1 MRFPVFMQKINEE
14 KRMRKINNLLLYVVL
29 LLASVQMASAQVTG
43 NEWIDYSQPYFKIKT
58 GSNDIHRVTYT
69 TLVNAG
75 FDVAGTSSG
84 QLKMYHRGQE
94 VAIFVQDGNDGRLD
108 DGDYLEFY
116 GKKNDGTQDT
126 ELFNFP
132 SDQIHKFYNL
142 FSDTTAFFLTASSE
156 IGGRRM
162 EVLNESANGL
172 TPVAFHN
179 NEILNVYTSEFS
191 FGQYYPIGNPNGEVK
206 SSRFDRGQM
215 FVSDTIMRNE
225 FTVRSGKTF
234 KDFVFNNVTLGVQS
248 EGTPRLTV
256 QIVGFNNRLHN
267 TRIQVGPDTDHLR
280 TVVEDIHLNYSNF
293 GSRST
298 QVEWSDVSNT
308 GRLIV
313 RVEAMGF
320 PEIPDDRVAV
330 GFMRL
335 DFPQETDAQ
344 ARDKINFFVPTK
356 AGNSLLQIEN
366 VVGESDLYDITDE
379 RNIVKI
385 TTTLNN
391 NVLTGVVRSNNQI
404 RKVFMKRRDAF
415 VDAKIEKVN
424 FNYQDVSANN
434 YIIISHPVL
443 RQAVSGRYDDPIQ
456 SYVDYRS
463 SVEGGAF
470 NVLHAD
476 VTTLFDEFSYGEYT
490 PLAIRRFVRHVYRN
504 SLPEYLFLIGRGRRV
519 DNQIQRLPNP
529 LAVSRRDLVPTM
541 GAPGSDILYTQGL
554 ADNSRI
560 PTIPV
565 GRLSVN
571 TAEEVANYLD
581 KVVEKES
588 TIKDSPWT
596 KNIIQLSGGLT
607 SDELVRFKEYIQGF
621 GNQIS
626 SDFLGAN
633 VNNISKSTNNAVQ
646 RFNIS
651 EEVNKGAGLITFFGH
666 SSSRFT
672 DIDIGNVSDPSNGY
686 NNPGRYTAFIV
697 NGCRGGEIFDR
708 SSFGEDWLSTRNKGA
723 TNFIAHTD
731 VGIPNSLRDYTR
743 EFYKL
748 LADTLWMTQSIGNL
762 QKEAIKNYLGTNV
775 FIDETDIA
783 AAEQI
788 LLQGDPAVPLF
799 GHDKVDYIVRSEDVF
814 LRSSDGREITAS
826 SPFFKLGVVVNNG
839 GRTSEDSVTVSV
851 NRTLQ
856 DGTIVNLPSVKVKP
870 IRYQDTVFYEIS
882 NQGLDFFGE
891 NNFEIILD
899 LEGSVD
905 EGSEFNNTAQASF
918 FFPANGT
925 FNTAPF
931 NFQTVSATSVELV
944 VQSADLRLNDR
955 NFIVQLDTVNTFNSP
970 WFKSN
975 TLSGK
980 GIASVQ
986 VELIPATVND
996 TIQYYWR
1003 SVFEDE
1009 QVLDPIP
1016 WDNSTFTFIEN
1027 STRGWAQTEFDQFEN
1042 LRLSSVAK
1050 SGTSDIW
1057 VFAGTTTT
1065 IEVETYGSENA
1076 SGQRASDVVVNVN
1089 GQAIIPANPC
1099 GLSTFNAI
1107 AFNKDS
1113 GQPYFV
1119 LQTDGVFDDEDPL
1132 KCGRA
1137 PSFINSFTNN
1147 ALSDININPAQSLMR
1162 QYIDGV
1168 DDEDFVLFF
1177 NVGEL
1182 SYDGWRDDVKN
1193 DMERVG
1199 ASRFTLNSLQ
1209 TGEPYIMYGRKGQVA
1224 GQAEEVVG
1232 SPIGANDNSRAARIT
1247 FDASIVASIDSG
1259 SVISPTIG
1267 PASAWGQ
1274 FNKRIDLGETDE
1286 LYFDIVGVSFEGIET
1301 VLFND
1306 VTFDQADLSSVDPS
1320 QFPFLRFYVIM
1331 VDKALANP
1339 PQLKN
1344 WSVEFSGVP
1353 EGVVSLQNDQ
1363 NTGIE
1368 LEEGEPFN
1376 AQFRF
1381 TNISEYSFQGPLEVR
1396 YILYNQ
1402 NTREEVTSTIQIPA
1416 VAAGQSVDFNL
1427 PIDTKGKIGLND
1439 LQVFVNNGGEIEQ
1452 YFNNNVIRLDGFFNV
1467 LRDETNPAVDVTFDG
1482 VNILDGDIVSPTPLI
1497 ALELRDNNRY
1507 LFKTDTLGIEV
1518 KLGTVCDLCELERI
1532 NFSDPNVTFTPAS
1545 ENSNYRVQ
1553 FKPDGLADGMYTLQV
1568 EATDASGNQSGI
1580 GPYTI
1585 TFEVIN
1591 ESTVTNFYPYP
1602 NPFSTSTRFVFTLTG
1617 TEVPDQVTI
1626 QIFTVAGRVV
1636 REITQDELGPIRIG
1650 NNITDYA
1657 WDGRDEFGDQL
1668 ANGTYLYRVKLKAN
1682 GHELGGR
1689 STKGDKGFNKQ
1700 GFGKLVIL
1708 R

>member
-1 MRFPVFMQKINEE
+1 MK
-14 KRMRKINNLLLYVVL
+14 KRNSLLLSVVL
-29 LLASVQMASAQVTG
+29 LFASIQLAQAQKIG

-58 GSNDIHRVTYT
+58 GSNDIHRVTYES
-69 TLVNAG
+69 LVSAG
-75 FDVAGTSSG
+75 FDVSGTSTS
-84 QLKMYHRGQE
+84 QLKMFHRGRE
-94 VAIFVQDGNDGRLD
+94 VAIFIRDGSDGSLD
-108 DGDYLEFY
+108 EGDYLEFY
-116 GKKNDGTQDT
+116 GKVNDGTQDT

-142 FSDTTAFFLTASSE
+142 FSDTTAFFLTTAREGS
-156 IGGRRM
+156 GKRM
-162 EVLNESANGL
+162 ELLNEPATGL
-172 TPVAFHN
+172 DPVTFHN
-179 NEILNVYTSEFS
+179 NELLNVYTSEFS

-225 FTVRSGKTF
+225 FTIRSGKTYR
-234 KDFVFNNVTLGVQS
+234 DFVFENVTLGVQS

-267 TRIQVGPDTDHLR
+267 TRILVGPNTDNLR
-280 TVVEDIHLNYSNF
+280 VVISDIHLNYSNF

-298 QVEWSDVSNT
+298 QVEWSDVSST

-335 DFPQETDAQ
+335 SFPQEMDAQ
-344 ARDKINFFVPTK
+344 ARDRLNFYVPTK

-379 RNIVKI
+379 ENVIKI
-385 TTTLNN
+385 TSTLNN
-391 NVLTGVVRSNNQI
+391 NILTGVVRSGNQI
-404 RKVFMKRRDAF
+404 RKVFLKRRETVVNAR
-415 VDAKIEKVN
+415 IERVT
-424 FNYQDVSANN
+424 FNYEDVRANN
-434 YIIISHPVL
+434 YLIISHPELRKPVL
-443 RQAVSGRYDDPIQ
+443 GRYDDPLQ
-456 SYVDYRS
+456 AYVDYRS
-463 SVEGGAF
+463 SVLGGGF
-470 NVLHAD
+470 NVLYAD
-476 VTTLFDEFSYGEYT
+476 VTRLYDEFSYGEYT

-504 SLPEYLFLIGRGRRV
+504 SDPQYLFIIGRGRRV

-529 LAVSRRDLVPTM
+529 LAVSSRDLVPTM

-554 ADNSRI
+554 NENSRI

-571 TAEEVANYLD
+571 NSEGVANYLD
-581 KVVEKES
+581 KVIEKEA

-596 KNIIQLSGGLT
+596 KNIVHLSGGLT
-607 SDELVRFKEYIQGF
+607 SGELTRFREFIKGF
-621 GNQIS
+621 GDQVS

-633 VNNISKSTNNAVQ
+633 VTNISKNTNNAVQ

-651 EEVNKGAGLITFFGH
+651 EEVNKGVGLITFFGH

-672 DIDIGNVSDPSNGY
+672 DIDIGTVSDPSNGY
-686 NNPGRYTAFIV
+686 NNAGRYTAFIV

-708 SSFGEDWLSTRNKGA
+708 SSFGEDWLSARNKGA
-723 TNFIAHTD
+723 TNFIAHSD
-731 VGIPNSLRDYTR
+731 VGIPNSLRDYTA

-748 LADTLWMTQSIGNL
+748 LADTLWMTQSIGNI
-762 QKEAIKNYLGTNV
+762 QKEAIKNYLSTNV
-775 FIDETDIA
+775 LIDETDIA

-814 LRSSDGREITAS
+814 LRSRDGREITAS
-826 SPFFKLGVVVNNG
+826 SPFFELGVVVNNG
-839 GRTSEDSVTVSV
+839 GRTSQDSVSVSV
-851 NRTLQ
+851 NRTLE
-856 DGTIVNLPSVKVKP
+856 DGTIVSLPSLKVKP

-891 NNFEIILD
+891 NKFEVVLD
-899 LEGSVD
+899 LEGNVD
-905 EGSEFNNTAQASF
+905 EGSEFNNSAVASF
-918 FFPANGT
+918 FFPAKGT

-931 NFQTVSATSVELV
+931 NFQTINSTDIELV
-944 VQSADLRLNDR
+944 VQSADLKLNDR
-955 NFIVQLDTVNTFNSP
+955 NFVVQIDTVDTFNSP
-970 WFKSN
+970 WLQTT
-975 TLSGK
+975 TLTGK
-980 GIASVQ
+980 GIASWQ
-986 VELIPATVND
+986 LSLIPETVND

-1009 QVLDPIP
+1009 RLLDPVP
-1016 WDNSTFTFIEN
+1016 WDNSTFTYITN

-1042 LRLSSVAK
+1042 LRLSSVTK
-1050 SGTSDIW
+1050 SATSDVWI
-1057 VFAGTTTT
+1057 FAGTNTT
-1065 IEVETYGSENA
+1065 IAIETYGSANP
-1076 SGQRASDVVVNVN
+1076 SGQRASDVVVNIN

-1099 GLSTFNAI
+1099 GLGTLNAI

-1119 LQTDGVFDDEDPL
+1119 LQTDGTFDTEDPL

-1137 PSFINSFTNN
+1137 PSFINSFTNE
-1147 ALSDININPAQSLMR
+1147 ALSDVNIVASQSLMR
-1162 QYIDGV
+1162 RYIDGV
-1168 DDEDFVLFF
+1168 DAQDFVLFF
-1177 NVGEL
+1177 NVGQL
-1182 SYDGWRDDVKN
+1182 SYDEWRADVKN

-1224 GQAEEVVG
+1224 GQAEEVIGARV
-1232 SPIGANDNSRAARIT
+1232 GANDNARAARIT

-1259 SVISPTIG
+1259 SVTSPTIG

-1274 FNKRIDLGETDE
+1274 FNKRIDQGETDQ
-1286 LYFDIVGVSFEGIET
+1286 LIFDIVGVAADGTET
-1301 VLFND
+1301 VLFDNIG
-1306 VTFDQADLSSVDPS
+1306 FDQADLSTIDPNR
-1320 QFPFLRFYVIM
+1320 FPFLRFYVVM
-1331 VDKALANP
+1331 KDRALATP

-1344 WSVEFSGVP
+1344 WSVNFEGVP
-1353 EGVVSLQNDQ
+1353 EGIVSLQNDQ
-1363 NTGIE
+1363 NSGIE

-1416 VAAGQSVDFNL
+1416 VAAGQSVDFSL
-1427 PIDTKGKIGLND
+1427 PIDTKGKVGLND
-1439 LQVFVNNGGEIEQ
+1439 LQVFVNNGGELEQ
-1452 YFNNNVIRLDGFFNV
+1452 YFNNNVIRLESFFRV

-1497 ALELRDNNRY
+1497 ALELRDNNKF
-1507 LFKTDTLGIEV
+1507 LLKTDTIGIEV
-1518 KLGTVCDLCELERI
+1518 RLGTVCDLCELERI
-1532 NFSDPNVTFTPAS
+1532 NFSNPNVTFTPAT

-1553 FKPDGLADGMYTLQV
+1553 FKPDGLADGMYVLQV

-1580 GPYTI
+1580 GPYSI
-1585 TFEVIN
+1585 NFEVVN

-1617 TEVPDQVTI
+1617 TEVPDQITI
-1626 QIFTVAGRVV
+1626 QIFTVSGKVV
-1636 REITQDELGPIRIG
+1636 REITQNELGPVRIG

-1682 GHELGGR
+1682 GRELGGR
-1689 STKGDKGFNKQ
+1689 STKGDKGFNKL

>member
-1 MRFPVFMQKINEE
+1 MKKINS
-14 KRMRKINNLLLYVVL
+14 LLLYGVL
-29 LLASVQMASAQVTG
+29 LFTSVQVAHAQAIG
-43 NEWIDYSQPYFKIKT
+43 NEWIDYSQSYFKVKT
-58 GSNDIHRVTYT
+58 GSDDIHRVSYAA
-69 TLVNAG
+69 LVGAG
-75 FDVAGTSSG
+75 FDVAGTSPS
-84 QLKMYHRGQE
+84 QLKMFHRGSE
-94 VAIFVQDGNDGRLD
+94 VAIFVQDGNDGTLD

-116 GKKNDGTQDT
+116 GKVNDGTQDS

-142 FSDTTAFFLTASSE
+142 FSDTTAFFLTADRQ
-156 IGGRRM
+156 GGGKRM
-162 EVLNESANGL
+162 EILNESTAGL
-172 TPVAFHN
+172 RTNTFHN
-179 NEILNVYTSEFS
+179 NELLNVYTSEFS

-225 FTVRSGKTF
+225 FTIRNGKTF
-234 KDFVFNNVTLGVQS
+234 RDFVFNNVTLGLTN

-267 TRIQVGPDTDHLR
+267 TRILVGPSTDNLR
-280 TVVEDIHLNYSNF
+280 TVIDGIQLNYSNF

-298 QVEWSDVSNT
+298 QVGWSDVSST

-335 DFPQETDAQ
+335 TFPQEMDAQ
-344 ARDKINFFVPTK
+344 ARDRLNFFLPTK
-356 AGNSLLQIEN
+356 GGNSLLRIEN
-366 VVGESDLYDITDE
+366 VVGETDLYDITDE
-379 RNIVKI
+379 RNIIKVS
-385 TTTLNN
+385 TTLSSNI
-391 NVLTGVVRSNNQI
+391 LTGVVRSNNQI
-404 RKVFMKRRDAF
+404 RKVFMKRREAF
-415 VDAKIEKVN
+415 VDAKIERVT
-424 FNYQDVSANN
+424 FSYQDVRSNN
-434 YIIISHPVL
+434 YLIISHPELKKPVL
-443 RQAVSGRYDDPIQ
+443 GRYEDPLQ
-456 SYVDYRS
+456 AYVDYRGS
-463 SVEGGAF
+463 ADGGGF
-470 NVLHAD
+470 NVLYAD
-476 VTTLFDEFSYGEYT
+476 VTKLFDEFSYGEYT
-490 PLAIRRFVRHVYRN
+490 PLAIRRFVRHVYQN
-504 SLPEYLFLIGRGRRV
+504 SDPQYLFIIGRGRRV

-541 GAPGSDILYTQGL
+541 GAPGSDILFTQGL
-554 ADNSRI
+554 DNNSRV

-571 TAEEVANYLD
+571 TSEQVANYLD
-581 KVVEKES
+581 KVIEKEA

-596 KNIIQLSGGLT
+596 KNIVHLSGGLT
-607 SDELVRFKEYIQGF
+607 SAELTRFREFIKGF
-621 GNQIS
+621 GDQVT

-633 VNNISKSTNNAVQ
+633 VSNISKNTNNAVQ

-651 EEVNKGAGLITFFGH
+651 EEVNKGVGLITFFGH

-672 DIDIGNVSDPSNGY
+672 DIDIGTVSDPSNGY
-686 NNPGRYTAFIV
+686 NNAGRYTTFIV

-708 SSFGEDWLSTRNKGA
+708 SSFGEDWLSARNKGA

-748 LADTLWMTQSIGNL
+748 LADTLWMTQSIGNI
-762 QKEAIKNYLGTNV
+762 QREAIKNYLSTNV
-775 FIDETDIA
+775 LVDETDIA

-814 LRSSDGREITAS
+814 LRSRDGREITAS
-826 SPFFKLGVVVNNG
+826 SPFFELGVVVSNG
-839 GRTSEDSVTVSV
+839 GRTSSDSVSVSV
-851 NRTLQ
+851 NRTLE
-856 DGTIVNLPSVKVKP
+856 DGTIVNLSPLKVKP

-891 NNFEIILD
+891 NKFEVILD
-899 LEGSVD
+899 IEDNVD
-905 EGSEFNNTAQASF
+905 EGSEFNNSAQASF
-918 FFPANGT
+918 FLPANGT

-931 NFQTVSATSVELV
+931 NFQTINTTAVDLI
-944 VQSADLRLNDR
+944 VQSADLRLNNR
-955 NFIVQLDTVNTFNSP
+955 NFLIQIDTVNTFNSP
-970 WFKSN
+970 WVQSQ
-975 TLSGK
+975 TLTGK
-980 GIASVQ
+980 GIGNWQ
-986 VELIPATVND
+986 LELLSSSVND

-1009 QVLDPIP
+1009 RLLEPVP
-1016 WDNSTFTFIEN
+1016 WSNSTFTYISN
-1027 STRGWAQTEFDQFEN
+1027 SNRGWAQTEFDQFEN
-1042 LRLSSVAK
+1042 LRLSSVTK
-1050 SGTSDIW
+1050 STTSDIW
-1057 VFAGTTTT
+1057 VFAGTSTT
-1065 IEVETYGSENA
+1065 IAIETYGSENT
-1076 SGQRASDVVVNVN
+1076 SGQRASDVVVNIN

-1099 GLSTFNAI
+1099 ALSTLNAI

-1119 LQTDGVFDDEDPL
+1119 LQTDGAFDNEDPL

-1137 PSFINSFTNN
+1137 PSYINSFTNT
-1147 ALSDININPAQSLMR
+1147 ALSDINVAPNQSLMR
-1162 QYIDGV
+1162 RYIDGV
-1168 DDEDFVLFF
+1168 DAEDFVLFF
-1177 NVGEL
+1177 SVGEL
-1182 SYDGWRDDVKN
+1182 SYDGWREDVKN
-1193 DMERVG
+1193 DMERAG
-1199 ASRFTLNSLQ
+1199 ASRFTLNGLQ

-1224 GQAEEVVG
+1224 GQAQEVIG
-1232 SPIGANDNSRAARIT
+1232 SPIGTNDNARPARIT

-1259 SVISPTIG
+1259 SVVSPTIG

-1274 FNKRIDLGETDE
+1274 FNKRIALGETDQ
-1286 LYFDIVGVSFEGIET
+1286 LFFDIVGVASDGAET
-1301 VLFND
+1301 VLFRD
-1306 VTFDQADLSSVDPS
+1306 ILFDQVDLSSVNPS
-1320 QFPFLRFYVIM
+1320 QFPFLRFYVVM
-1331 VDKALANP
+1331 KDEPLATP

-1344 WSVEFSGVP
+1344 WSVSFEGVP
-1353 EGVVSLQNDQ
+1353 EGIVSLQNDQ

-1368 LEEGEPFN
+1368 LEEGEPFD

-1381 TNISEYSFQGPLEVR
+1381 TNISEYSFQESLEVR

-1402 NTREEVTSTIQIPA
+1402 NTREEVTSTVQIPA
-1416 VAAGQSVDFNL
+1416 VAAGQFVDFNL

-1439 LQVFVNNGGEIEQ
+1439 LQVFVNNGGELEQ
-1452 YFNNNVIRLDGFFNV
+1452 YFNNNVIRLESFFTV

-1482 VNILDGDIVSPTPLI
+1482 VNILDGDIVSPAPLI
-1497 ALELRDNNRY
+1497 ALELRDNNKF
-1507 LFKTDTLGIEV
+1507 LLKTDTLGIEV

-1545 ENSNYRVQ
+1545 ENNNYRVQ
-1553 FKPDGLADGMYTLQV
+1553 FRPDGLGDGFYTLQV

-1580 GPYTI
+1580 GPYLI
-1585 TFEVIN
+1585 SFEVVN

-1617 TEVPDQVTI
+1617 TEVPDQITI
-1626 QIFTVAGRVV
+1626 QIFTVSGKVV
-1636 REITQDELGPIRIG
+1636 REITHNELGPVRIG

-1682 GHELGGR
+1682 GQELGAR
-1689 STKGDKGFNKQ
+1689 VTKGDRGFNKL

>member
-1 MRFPVFMQKINEE
+1 MQKINEE

-29 LLASVQMASAQVTG
+29 LLTSVQIASAQVTG
-43 NEWIDYSQPYFKIKT
+43 NEWIDYSQSYFKIKT

-75 FDVAGTSSG
+75 FDVAGTGSG

-94 VAIFVQDGNDGRLD
+94 VAIFVQDGSDGRLD
-108 DGDYLEFY
+108 EGDYLEFY

-142 FSDTTAFFLTASSE
+142 FSDTTAFFLTTSAE
-156 IGGRRM
+156 MGGKRM
-162 EVLNESANGL
+162 EVLNASSNGL
-172 TPVAFHN
+172 SPVAFHN

-206 SSRFDRGQM
+206 SSRYDRGQM

-225 FTVRSGKTF
+225 FTLRSGKTF
-234 KDFVFNNVTLGVQS
+234 RDFVFNNVTLGVQS

-280 TVVEDIHLNYSNF
+280 TVIEDIHLNYSNF

-298 QVEWSDVSNT
+298 QVEWSDISST
-308 GRLIV
+308 GRLVV

-335 DFPQETDAQ
+335 NFPQETDAQ
-344 ARDKINFFVPTK
+344 AREKLDFYLPTK
-356 AGNSLLQIEN
+356 SGNSLLQIEN

-385 TTTLNN
+385 ATTLNN
-391 NVLTGVVRSNNQI
+391 NILTGVVRSNNQI

-434 YIIISHPVL
+434 YLIISHPEL
-443 RQAVSGRYDDPIQ
+443 RKAVAGRYEDPVQ
-456 SYVDYRS
+456 AYVDYRS
-463 SVEGGAF
+463 SIDGGGF
-470 NVLHAD
+470 NVLYAD
-476 VTTLFDEFSYGEYT
+476 VTTLFDEFSYGEYS

-504 SLPEYLFLIGRGRRV
+504 SNPEYLFIIGRARRV
-519 DNQIQRLPNP
+519 DNQVQRLPNP

-554 ADNSRI
+554 NDNSRV

-581 KVVEKES
+581 KVIEKES

-596 KNIIQLSGGLT
+596 KNIVQLSGGLT
-607 SDELVRFKEYIQGF
+607 SDELVRFKEFITGF
-621 GNQIS
+621 GNQVS

-646 RFNIS
+646 RFNIA
-651 EEVNKGAGLITFFGH
+651 EEVNKGVGLITFFGH
-666 SSSRFT
+666 SSSIFT
-672 DIDIGNVSDPSNGY
+672 DIDIGTVSDPSNGY
-686 NNPGRYTAFIV
+686 NNQGRYTAFIV
-697 NGCRGGEIFDR
+697 NGCRAGEIFNR
-708 SSFGEDWLSTRNKGA
+708 SSFGEDWLSARNKGA
-723 TNFIAHTD
+723 TNFIAHSD
-731 VGIPNSLRDYTR
+731 VGIASSLRDYTR

-748 LADTLWMTQSIGNL
+748 LADTLWMTQSIGNI
-762 QKEAIKNYLGTNV
+762 QREAIKNYLSTNV
-775 FIDETDIA
+775 LIDETDNA
-783 AAEQI
+783 AVEQI

-814 LRSSDGREITAS
+814 LRSSDGREITAL
-826 SPFFKLGVVVNNG
+826 SPFFKLGVIVNNG
-839 GRTSEDSVTVSV
+839 GRTSSDSVTVTV

-856 DGTIVNLPSVKVKP
+856 DGTIVNLPPVKVKP
-870 IRYQDTVFYEIS
+870 IRYQDTVFYEMS

-891 NNFEIILD
+891 NNFEVILD
-899 LEGSVD
+899 LEGNVD
-905 EGSEFNNTAQASF
+905 EGSEFNNSAQASF
-918 FFPANGT
+918 FFPATGT
-925 FNTAPF
+925 FNTTPF
-931 NFQTVSATSVELV
+931 NFQTVNATSVELV

-955 NFIVQLDTVNTFNSP
+955 SFIVQIDTVNTFDSP
-970 WFKSN
+970 WFKTN
-975 TLSGK
+975 TLTGK
-980 GIASVQ
+980 GIASLQ
-986 VELIPATVND
+986 MDLIPATVND
-996 TIQYYWR
+996 TIRYYWR
-1003 SVFEDE
+1003 SVFQDE
-1009 QVLDPIP
+1009 QALDPIP

-1050 SGTSDIW
+1050 SNTSDIW

-1076 SGQRASDVVVNVN
+1076 SGQRASDVVVNIN

-1099 GLSTFNAI
+1099 GLGTLNAI
-1107 AFNKDS
+1107 AFNQDS

-1119 LQTDGVFDDEDPL
+1119 LQTDGVFDEEDPL

-1137 PSFINSFTNN
+1137 PSYINSFSNS
-1147 ALSDININPAQSLMR
+1147 ALSDINIDPAQSLMR
-1162 QYIDGV
+1162 QYINGV
-1168 DDEDFVLFF
+1168 DTDDFVLFF

-1182 SYDGWRDDVKN
+1182 GYDAWRDDVKN

-1224 GQAEEVVG
+1224 GQAQEVVG

-1259 SVISPTIG
+1259 SIISPTIG

-1286 LYFDIVGVSFEGIET
+1286 LIFDIVGVEFDGTET
-1301 VLFND
+1301 VLFNQI
-1306 VTFDQADLSSVDPS
+1306 TFDQADLSTIDPIRY
-1320 QFPFLRFYVIM
+1320 PFLRFYVIM
-1331 VDKALANP
+1331 ADRALANP

-1344 WSVEFSGVP
+1344 WSVAFSGVP

-1396 YILYNQ
+1396 YILFNQ
-1402 NTREEVTSTIQIPA
+1402 NTREEVTATIQIPA

-1427 PIDTKGKIGLND
+1427 PIETKGKLGLNN
-1439 LQVFVNNGGEIEQ
+1439 LQVFVNNGGELEQ

-1497 ALELRDNNRY
+1497 ALELRDNNRF
-1507 LFKTDTLGIEV
+1507 LFKTDTLGVDIM
-1518 KLGTVCDLCELERI
+1518 LGTVCDLCQMERI
-1532 NFSDPNVTFTPAS
+1532 NFSDPNVTFSPAT
-1545 ENSNYRVQ
+1545 ENSNFRVQ
-1553 FKPDGLADGMYTLQV
+1553 FKPEGLTDGMYTLQV

-1585 TFEVIN
+1585 TFEVVN

-1602 NPFSTSTRFVFTLTG
+1602 NPFSSSTRFVFTLTG
-1617 TEVPDQVTI
+1617 TEVPDQITI

-1650 NNITDYA
+1650 NNITNYA

-1682 GHELGGR
+1682 GQELGAR
-1689 STKGDKGFNKQ
+1689 STKGDKGFSKQ